1 MSRLAA
7 VLLFCLAGA
16 FAGSPA
22 VAQDAASPAIRSVIQ
37 DQLGAFTKDDAAG
50 AFGYASPGIQRMF
63 GTPEIFMDMV
73 RQGYPPVHRPQG
85 YTFGTLRL
93 EPDGPVQ
100 EVIITDAAGTQWLA
114 LYSME
119 LQPDGT
125 WKISGCSL
133 VKAPPNTA

>member
-1 MSRLAA
+1 MMPQALSATRR
-7 VLLFCLAGA
+7 
-16 FAGSPA
+16 PA
-22 VAQDAASPAIRSVIQ
+22 SNACSAHRRSSWTWCARAIRR
-37 DQLGAFTKDDAAG
+37 FT
-50 AFGYASPGIQRMF
+50 
-63 GTPEIFMDMV
+63 V
-73 RQGYPPVHRPQG
+73 RS

>member
-7 VLLFCLAGA
+7 VLLFCLAAA

-73 RQGYPPVHRPQG
+73 RQGYPPVHRPKSFA
-85 YTFGTLRL
+85 FGALRQ
-93 EPDGPVQ
+93 EPHGPVQ

>member
-1 MSRLAA
+1 MTRLAA
-7 VLLFCLAGA
+7 AFFLILAGV

-22 VAQDAASPAIRSVIQ
+22 LAQDSANSAIRSVIQ
-37 DQLGAFTKDDAAG
+37 DQLGAFTRDDAAG

-63 GTPEIFMDMV
+63 GTPENFMNMV
-73 RQGYPPVHRPQG
+73 QQGYPPVHRPQS
-85 YTFGTLRL
+85 YVFGMLRQ
-93 EPDGPVQ
+93 EPEGPVQ
-100 EVIITDAAGTQWLA
+100 EVVITDASGAQWLA

-119 LQPDGT
+119 QQPDGA